1 VVLLTGGGAELAAS
15 HVTDLCVKLQT
26 MLQGMDL
33 GGVSSI
39 RAGAVQF
46 ESPGQHFSRLLSA
59 ADLALARAAAF
70 GRGACEIVKLA
81 QADAGTRG
89 SGDWRKLIEQALA
102 ARCLSLYG
110 QSVVALPARA
120 PLHKEINVRLQESG
134 GLPVE
139 ARLFVPMALRH
150 QLGPRLDATVLD
162 MVMDRLAIDPVDE
175 AGIIAVNVCGASLR
189 DAVFLDHLGARLALA
204 PRLARRLVFE
214 TSEAAFIENIE
225 ATPVFAA
232 RVRLAGAQFALD
244 NFLVS
249 GEALKR
255 LESLLPFYIK
265 LSSKFTADL
274 FTSAEARFLVT
285 SLVRIAQ
292 SLDIPVI
299 AQGIEEE
306 QSIDVLSKLG
316 VSGVQ
321 GYVIAKPELWTS

>member
-1 VVLLTGGGAELAAS
+1 
-15 HVTDLCVKLQT
+15 
-26 MLQGMDL
+26 M
-33 GGVSSI
+33 
-39 RAGAVQF
+39 
-46 ESPGQHFSRLLSA
+46 
-59 ADLALARAAAF
+59 
-70 GRGACEIVKLA
+70 
-81 QADAGTRG
+81 
-89 SGDWRKLIEQALA
+89 
-102 ARCLSLYG
+102 
-110 QSVVALPARA
+110 
-120 PLHKEINVRLQESG
+120 
-134 GLPVE
+134 
-139 ARLFVPMALRH
+139 
-150 QLGPRLDATVLD
+150 
-162 MVMDRLAIDPVDE
+162 
-175 AGIIAVNVCGASLR
+175 
-189 DAVFLDHLGARLALA
+189 
-204 PRLARRLVFE
+204 FE

-285 SLVRIAQ
+285 SLVRISQ

>member
-1 VVLLTGGGAELAAS
+1 
-15 HVTDLCVKLQT
+15 
-26 MLQGMDL
+26 M
-33 GGVSSI
+33 
-39 RAGAVQF
+39 
-46 ESPGQHFSRLLSA
+46 
-59 ADLALARAAAF
+59 
-70 GRGACEIVKLA
+70 
-81 QADAGTRG
+81 
-89 SGDWRKLIEQALA
+89 
-102 ARCLSLYG
+102 
-110 QSVVALPARA
+110 
-120 PLHKEINVRLQESG
+120 
-134 GLPVE
+134 E
-139 ARLFVPMALRH
+139 ARLFVPMAFRH

-189 DAVFLDHLGARLALA
+189 DAVFLDHLGACLALS

-285 SLVRIAQ
+285 SLVRISQ

-321 GYVIAKPELWTS
+321 GYVIAKPEIWTS